1 MTALTARAWAPGRV
15 NLIGEHVDYN
25 EGIVLPIAIDR
36 GCLAMVSS
44 REDNRLVIRSAQHPA
59 ESVDVMMGDLAPGAV
74 TGWGGYA
81 AGAVWSMEV
90 PPARGLDVLIDAD
103 VPAGAGL
110 SSSAAVTCSVAMAV
124 DSLVGGGHSR
134 REIARRAQRAENDF
148 VGVPTGSMDQVVS
161 MLAQA
166 DHALRFDV
174 QNDTVEQVPFSLPG
188 MTLIVI
194 DTRARHE
201 LIDGGYA
208 SRRAACEQAA
218 GILKVRS
225 LREVSSVDALSSLPP
240 ELLRRARHV
249 VREIWRVEESVA
261 ALRAG
266 DAQTFG
272 ELMTASH
279 ASLRD
284 DFEVSCPELDVA
296 VASACAAGAIGA
308 RMTGGG
314 FGGSAIAL
322 VPTPK
327 CDSVADH
334 IRQEFATRGFATPQI
349 LHVRPGSGAR
359 AEA

>member
-25 EGIVLPIAIDR
+25 EGIVLPIAIDL
-36 GCLAMVSS
+36 GCLASVSS

-59 ESVDVMMGDLAPGAV
+59 EAVDVMMGDLAPGAV
-74 TGWGGYA
+74 TGWGAYA
-81 AGAVWSMEV
+81 AGAVWAMDLPS
-90 PPARGLDVLIDAD
+90 ARGLDVLIDAD

-124 DSLVGGGHSR
+124 NALVDGGHGR

-174 QNDTVEQVPFSLPG
+174 QHDTVEHVPFSLPS

-208 SRRAACEQAA
+208 SRRAACEHAA
-218 GILKVRS
+218 SILGVRS
-225 LREVSSVDALSSLPP
+225 LREISSVNALSSLPP
-240 ELLRRARHV
+240 ELLPRARHV
-249 VREIWRVEESVA
+249 VREIRRVEESVA

-272 ELMTASH
+272 NLMTDSH

-296 VASACAAGAIGA
+296 VASSCDAGAIGA

-322 VPTPK
+322 VPT
-327 CDSVADH
+327 STYGAVVDH
-334 IRQEFATRGFATPQI
+334 IRRAFATHGFAAPQI
-349 LHVRPGSGAR
+349 LAVRPGSGAR
-359 AEA
+359 AVA